1 MIAKPIAF
9 FSGHQCATV
18 YGIRCEQLPPTS
30 TWGTLFL
37 GSTGL
42 TATTTVTFYSVL
54 AAHDETTVIVNCSV
68 GHPNP
73 ATYTID
79 IGGNY
84 HNFVIK
90 YSSYHAFCVIEASK
104 PVLVMEFQ
112 SAYLISDWNSF
123 VTLLPATDQYNN
135 HYSLPYLGFN
145 YSNYVTINVLPQYF
159 EEKKIYVDD
168 SIVSTQWISV
178 KCSNGTVCG

>member
-1 MIAKPIAF
+1 
-9 FSGHQCATV
+9 
-18 YGIRCEQLPPTS
+18 
-30 TWGTLFL
+30 
-37 GSTGL
+37 
-42 TATTTVTFYSVL
+42 L

-84 HNFVIK
+84 HDFVLK
-90 YSSYHAFCVIEASK
+90 YSSYRAFCVIEASK
-104 PVLVMEFQ
+104 SVLVMEFQ
-112 SAYLISDWNSF
+112 SAHLVSDWNSF
-123 VTLLPATDQYNN
+123 VTLLPATDQYSN

-159 EEKKIYVDD
+159 DEKKFYVDD
-168 SIVSTQWISV
+168 SIVYTQWISV
-178 KCSNGTVCG
+178 KCSNSTVCGYTATLELPPTGHFVQHTDKDAKIEAITYGFGNWDAYGCPAGFHIGPFNQGM